1 MTETRPYPQRARE
14 RIAGTKIIDRLV
26 AHVNGEID
34 MTPTQV
40 RAAAILLNK
49 VLPDVKSV
57 EVDVH
62 EQLNAVSYHR
72 LTDEQLMAIAAPGLP
87 EAIEGEVVPTPRKL
101 KRSTEKPRS
110 TNA

>member
-14 RIAGTKIIDRLV
+14 RISATKVIDRLV
-26 AHVNGEID
+26 KHVNGEVD

-57 EVDVH
+57 EVDINA
-62 EQLNAVSYHR
+62 QLKSVPIHR
-72 LTDEQLMAIAAPGLP
+72 LSDEQLMAIASQGLP
-87 EAIEGEVVPTPRKL
+87 ALEGEAERVQEPLKL
-101 KRSTEKPRS
+101 ASKS
-110 TNA
+110 NGAG

>member
-26 AHVNGEID
+26 KHVNGEID

-49 VLPDVKSV
+49 VLPDLKTV

-62 EQLNAVSYHR
+62 AQLNTVSTHR
-72 LTDEQLMAIAAPGLP
+72 LTDEQLMQIASGAFQP
-87 EAIEGEVVPTPRKL
+87 EAIDGQCERLLEPLKL
-101 KRSTEKPRS
+101 AGDK
-110 TNA
+110 